1 MNRKIVFSLL
11 KRGEKRMLDKRIPI
25 PVAEAVAR
33 VMKYAYQGE
42 MEKVSLI
49 ESYGR
54 TLGEDVIADHD
65 VPHFDRSPYDGFAI
79 RAEDTK
85 EASSS
90 NPIQFEVIGE
100 IGAGFV
106 FTEEVKEFQAV
117 RIMTGAA
124 IPEGCNAVVML
135 ELTEGFEENEK
146 IYMVL
151 KRSFSSGDN
160 ISFKGEDVNQNSILV
175 KKGTVINPGV
185 AALLA
190 TFGYSSVHVI
200 KQPVI
205 GIVTT
210 GSELL
215 EVHEQL
221 KLGKIRNSNSYMIA
235 AQIERAGGVV
245 QYYGQFA
252 DDLETCYN
260 TVKKAMKEVDIL
272 ITTGGVSV
280 GDYDYLPA
288 IHKRLQANVLFN
300 KIAMRPGSVT
310 TVAEVEGKLL
320 FGLSGNPSACY
331 VGCELF
337 VRPVIRTYLYKKNP
351 HVFRAEAILQKDFP
365 KANPFTRFVRGK
377 VEIVDG
383 TLQAIPVGLDKSS
396 AISSLAEANAFIV
409 LPGGTR
415 GFEAGITVSVLLLE
429 SNAGSEWPWEEPLRS
444 YK

>member
-1 MNRKIVFSLL
+1 ML
-11 KRGEKRMLDKRIPI
+11 EKRKPI

-33 VMKYAYQGE
+33 VMEYAHQGE
-42 MEKVSLI
+42 IEKVSLI
-49 ESYGR
+49 DSYGR

-85 EASSS
+85 EASSN

-100 IGAGFV
+100 IGAGSV
-106 FTEEVKEFQAV
+106 FREEVKAFQAV

-124 IPEGCNAVVML
+124 IPAGCNAVVML

-146 IYMVL
+146 TYMTL
-151 KRSFSSGDN
+151 KRSFAAGDN
-160 ISFKGEDVNQNSILV
+160 ISFQGEDVKQNAILV
-175 KKGTVINPGV
+175 KKGTSINPGV

-190 TFGYSSVHVI
+190 TFGYSSVHVVR
-200 KQPVI
+200 QPVI

-221 KLGKIRNSNSYMIA
+221 KEGKIRNSNSYMIA
-235 AQIERAGGVV
+235 AQVERAGGIVR
-245 QYYGQFA
+245 YYGQFV
-252 DDLETCYN
+252 DELETCYN

-288 IHKRLQANVLFN
+288 IYERLRANVLFN

-310 TVAEVEGKLL
+310 TVAELEGKLL

-331 VGCELF
+331 VGCELY
-337 VRPVIRTYLYKKNP
+337 VRPVIRTYLHRKDP
-351 HVFRAEAILQKDFP
+351 HVYRAEAILQKDFP
-365 KANPFTRFVRGK
+365 KANPFTRFVRGR

-383 TLQAIPVGLDKSS
+383 QLQVTPVGLDKSS
-396 AISSLAEANAFIV
+396 AISSLAEANACIV

-429 SNAGSEWPWEEPLRS
+429 SNVGSEWPWKEPLRS

>member
-1 MNRKIVFSLL
+1 ML
-11 KRGEKRMLDKRIPI
+11 EKRKPI

-33 VMKYAYQGE
+33 IMEYAHQGE
-42 MEKVSLI
+42 IEKVSLI
-49 ESYGR
+49 DSYGR
-54 TLGEDVIADHD
+54 MLGEDVIADHD

-79 RAEDTK
+79 RVEDTK
-85 EASSS
+85 EANSS

-100 IGAGFV
+100 IGAGSV
-106 FTEEVKEFQAV
+106 FREEVKAFQAV

-124 IPEGCNAVVML
+124 IPAGCNAVVML
-135 ELTEGFEENEK
+135 ELTEGFEEKEK
-146 IYMVL
+146 TYMKL
-151 KRSFSSGDN
+151 KRSFAAGDN
-160 ISFKGEDVNQNSILV
+160 ISFKGEDVKQNAILV
-175 KKGTVINPGV
+175 KKGTSINPGV

-190 TFGYSSVHVI
+190 TFGYSSVHVV

-205 GIVTT
+205 GIVAT

-221 KLGKIRNSNSYMIA
+221 KPGKIRNSNSYMIA
-235 AQIERAGGVV
+235 AQIERAGGIVR
-245 QYYGQFA
+245 YYGQFV

-288 IHKRLQANVLFN
+288 IYERLQANVLFN

-310 TVAEVEGKLL
+310 TVAELEGKLL

-331 VGCELF
+331 VGCELY
-337 VRPVIRTYLYKKNP
+337 VRPVIGTYLHRKDP
-351 HVFRAEAILQKDFP
+351 HAYRAEAILQKDFP

-377 VEIVDG
+377 VESVDG
-383 TLQAIPVGLDKSS
+383 KLQATPVGLDKSS

-415 GFEAGITVSVLLLE
+415 GFEAGIIVSVLLLE
-429 SNAGSEWPWEEPLRS
+429 SNIGSEWPWKEPLRS

>member
-1 MNRKIVFSLL
+1 ML
-11 KRGEKRMLDKRIPI
+11 EKRKPI

-33 VMKYAYQGE
+33 VMEYAHQGE
-42 MEKVSLI
+42 IEKVSLI
-49 ESYGR
+49 DSYGR

-85 EASSS
+85 EANSS

-100 IGAGFV
+100 IGAGSV
-106 FTEEVKEFQAV
+106 FREEVKAFQAV
-117 RIMTGAA
+117 RIMTGAE
-124 IPEGCNAVVML
+124 IPAGCNAVVML

-146 IYMVL
+146 TYMTL
-151 KRSFSSGDN
+151 KRSFDAGDN
-160 ISFKGEDVNQNSILV
+160 ISFQGEDVKQNAILV
-175 KKGTVINPGV
+175 KKGTSINPGV

-190 TFGYSSVHVI
+190 TFGYSSVHVVR
-200 KQPVI
+200 QPVI
-205 GIVTT
+205 GIITT

-221 KLGKIRNSNSYMIA
+221 KEGKIRNSNSYMIA
-235 AQIERAGGVV
+235 AQVERAGGIVR
-245 QYYGQFA
+245 YYGQFV
-252 DDLETCYN
+252 DELETCYN

-288 IHKRLQANVLFN
+288 IYERLRANVLFN

-310 TVAEVEGKLL
+310 TVAELEGKLL

-331 VGCELF
+331 VGYELY
-337 VRPVIRTYLYKKNP
+337 VRPVIRTYLHRKDP
-351 HVFRAEAILQKDFP
+351 HVYRAEAILQKDFP
-365 KANPFTRFVRGK
+365 KANPFTRFVRGR
-377 VEIVDG
+377 VEIVNG
-383 TLQAIPVGLDKSS
+383 QLQVTPVGLDKSS
-396 AISSLAEANAFIV
+396 AISSLAEANACIV

-415 GFEAGITVSVLLLE
+415 GFEAGIIVSVLLLE
-429 SNAGSEWPWEEPLRS
+429 SNIGSEWPWKEPLRS

>member
-1 MNRKIVFSLL
+1 MLL
-11 KRGEKRMLDKRIPI
+11 KRNPI

-33 VMKYAYQGE
+33 GMEYAQEGE
-42 MEKVSLI
+42 TEKVSLI
-49 ESYGR
+49 DSYGR
-54 TLGEDVIADHD
+54 ILGEDVVANHD

-100 IGAGFV
+100 VGAGFV
-106 FTEEVKEFQAV
+106 FTKEVKAFQAV
-117 RIMTGAA
+117 RIMTGAE
-124 IPEGCNAVVML
+124 IPAGCNAVVML

-146 IYMVL
+146 TYMKL
-151 KRSFSSGDN
+151 KRPFAAGDN
-160 ISFKGEDVNQNSILV
+160 ISFKGEDVKQNAILV
-175 KKGTVINPGV
+175 KKGTSINPGV

-190 TFGYSSVHVI
+190 TFGYSSVHVVR
-200 KQPVI
+200 QPVI

-221 KLGKIRNSNSYMIA
+221 KEGKIRNSNSYMIA
-235 AQIERAGGVV
+235 AQIERVGGVV

-288 IHKRLQANVLFN
+288 IYGELQANVLFN

-310 TVAEVEGKLL
+310 TVAELEGKLL

-337 VRPVIRTYLYKKNP
+337 VRPVIQTYLHRKDP
-351 HVFRAEAILQKDFP
+351 HVYRAEAILQKDFP
-365 KANPFTRFVRGK
+365 KANPFARFVRGR

-383 TLQAIPVGLDKSS
+383 QLQVTPVGLDKSS
-396 AISSLAEANAFIV
+396 SISSLAEANSFIV

-415 GFEAGITVSVLLLE
+415 GFKAGITVSVLLLE
-429 SNAGSEWPWEEPLRS
+429 SNVGSEWPWEEPLRS

>member
-1 MNRKIVFSLL
+1 ML
-11 KRGEKRMLDKRIPI
+11 EKRKPI

-33 VMKYAYQGE
+33 VMKYAHQGE
-42 MEKVSLI
+42 IEKVSLI
-49 ESYGR
+49 KSYGR
-54 TLGEDVIADHD
+54 TLGEDVVADHD
-65 VPHFDRSPYDGFAI
+65 VPHFNRSPYDGFAI

-85 EASSS
+85 EASSD

-106 FTEEVKEFQAV
+106 FTEEVKAFQAV
-117 RIMTGAA
+117 RIMTGAT
-124 IPEGCNAVVML
+124 IPAGCNAVVML

-146 IYMVL
+146 TYMTL
-151 KRSFSSGDN
+151 KRSFASGDN
-160 ISFKGEDVNQNSILV
+160 ISFKGEDVKQNAVLV

-190 TFGYSSVHVI
+190 TFGYSSIHVVR
-200 KQPVI
+200 QPVI

-221 KLGKIRNSNSYMIA
+221 KQGKIRNSNSYMIA
-235 AQIERAGGVV
+235 AQIERVGGIVR
-245 QYYGQFA
+245 YYGRFA
-252 DDLETCYN
+252 DDLETCFN
-260 TVKKAMKEVDIL
+260 AVKKAMKEVDIL

-288 IHKRLQANVLFN
+288 IYERLQANVLFN

-310 TVAEVEGKLL
+310 TVAELEGKLL

-337 VRPVIRTYLYKKNP
+337 VRPVIQTYLHRNDSY
-351 HVFRAEAILQKDFP
+351 VYRAEAILQNDFP
-365 KANPFTRFVRGK
+365 KANPFTRFVRGR

-383 TLQAIPVGLDKSS
+383 QLQVTPVGLDKSS
-396 AISSLAEANAFIV
+396 AISSLVDANAFIV

-429 SNAGSEWPWEEPLRS
+429 SNVGSESPWKEPFRS

>member
-1 MNRKIVFSLL
+1 
-11 KRGEKRMLDKRIPI
+11 MLQKRISI
-25 PVAEAVAR
+25 PVAEAVTR
-33 VMKYAYQGE
+33 VMEYARQGE
-42 MEKVSLI
+42 TEEVSLI

-54 TLGEDVIADHD
+54 ILGEDVIADHD
-65 VPHFDRSPYDGFAI
+65 VPHFTRSPYDGFAI

-85 EASSS
+85 DASSS
-90 NPIQFEVIGE
+90 NPIRFEVIGE

-106 FTEEVKEFQAV
+106 FTEEVKVFQAV

-124 IPEGCNAVVML
+124 IPLGCNAVVML
-135 ELTEGFEENEK
+135 ELTEAFEENEK
-146 IYMVL
+146 TYMKL
-151 KRSFSSGDN
+151 KRPFASGDN
-160 ISFKGEDVNQNSILV
+160 ISFTGEDVKQNSILV
-175 KKGTVINPGV
+175 KKGTSITPGV

-190 TFGYSSVHVI
+190 TFGYSSVCVVR
-200 KQPVI
+200 QPVI

-221 KLGKIRNSNSYMIA
+221 KPGKIRNSNSYMIA

-288 IHKRLQANVLFN
+288 IYERLQANVFFN

-310 TVAEVEGKLL
+310 TVAELEGKLL

-337 VRPVIRTYLYKKNP
+337 VRPVIQTYLYRKDP
-351 HVFRAEAILQKDFP
+351 HVYRTEAILQKDFA
-365 KANPFTRFVRGK
+365 KANPFTRFVRGR

-383 TLQAIPVGLDKSS
+383 QLQVTPVGLDKSS
-396 AISSLAEANAFIV
+396 AISSLADVNAFIV

-429 SNAGSEWPWEEPLRS
+429 SNLGSKWPWEEPLRS

>member
-1 MNRKIVFSLL
+1 MLL
-11 KRGEKRMLDKRIPI
+11 KRNPI

-33 VMKYAYQGE
+33 VMEYAYQGE
-42 MEKVSLI
+42 IEKVSLI

-106 FTEEVKEFQAV
+106 FTEEVKAFQAV

-124 IPEGCNAVVML
+124 IPAGCNAVVML
-135 ELTEGFEENEK
+135 ELTEGFEEKEK
-146 IYMVL
+146 TYMKL
-151 KRSFSSGDN
+151 KRSFASGDN
-160 ISFKGEDVNQNSILV
+160 ISFKGEDVKQNAILV
-175 KKGTVINPGV
+175 KKGTVINAGV

-190 TFGYSSVHVI
+190 TFGYSSVHVV

-221 KLGKIRNSNSYMIA
+221 KPGKIRNSNSYMVA

-252 DDLETCYN
+252 DDFETCYN
-260 TVKKAMKEVDIL
+260 TVKKAIKEVDIL

-288 IHKRLQANVLFN
+288 IYEKLQANVLFN

-310 TVAEVEGKLL
+310 TVAELEGKLL

-331 VGCELF
+331 VGCELY
-337 VRPVIRTYLYKKNP
+337 VRPVIETYLHKKNP
-351 HVFRAEAILQKDFP
+351 HLYRAEAILQKDFP
-365 KANPFTRFVRGK
+365 KANPFTRFVRGR
-377 VEIVDG
+377 VEFVDG
-383 TLQAIPVGLDKSS
+383 QLKVTPVGLDKSS
-396 AISSLAEANAFIV
+396 AISSLAETNAFIG

-415 GFEAGITVSVLLLE
+415 GFEAGIIVSVLLLE
-429 SNAGSEWPWEEPLRS
+429 SNMGSEWPWEEPLRS

>member
-1 MNRKIVFSLL
+1 
-11 KRGEKRMLDKRIPI
+11 MLEKRIPI

-33 VMKYAYQGE
+33 VMEYAYQGE
-42 MEKVSLI
+42 IEKVSLI

-65 VPHFDRSPYDGFAI
+65 VPHFDRSPYDGFGI

-90 NPIQFEVIGE
+90 NPICFEVVGE

-106 FTEEVKEFQAV
+106 FTEEVKAFQAV

-124 IPEGCNAVVML
+124 IPRGCNAVVML
-135 ELTEGFEENEK
+135 ELTEGFEKNEK
-146 IYMVL
+146 TYMKL
-151 KRSFSSGDN
+151 KRSFAAGDN
-160 ISFKGEDVNQNSILV
+160 ISFKGEDVKQNTILV
-175 KKGTVINPGV
+175 KEGTVINPGV

-190 TFGYSSVHVI
+190 TFSYSSVHVI

-221 KLGKIRNSNSYMIA
+221 KPGKIRNSNSYMIA

-252 DDLETCYN
+252 DDFETCYN
-260 TVKKAMKEVDIL
+260 TVEKAIKEVDIL

-288 IHKRLQANVLFN
+288 IYERLRFN

-331 VGCELF
+331 VGCELY
-337 VRPVIRTYLYKKNP
+337 VRPVIGTYLHRKDP
-351 HVFRAEAILQKDFP
+351 HIYRAEAILQKDFS
-365 KANPFTRFVRGK
+365 KANPFTRFVRGR
-377 VEIVDG
+377 VEFVDG
-383 TLQAIPVGLDKSS
+383 QLQVTPVGLDKSS

-415 GFEAGITVSVLLLE
+415 GFETGITVSVLLLE
-429 SNAGSEWPWEEPLRS
+429 SNVGSEWRWEDPLRS